1 MVARATGREL
11 AAVRIDDCT
20 EGILAS
26 FHSGS
31 STDTKSMTLV

>member
-11 AAVRIDDCT
+11 AAVNRDDCT

-31 STDTKSMTLV
+31 ETDAKRKTLV